1 MSINIG
7 RYVQMNININNC
19 IRMKMNININS
30 KKSIRE
36 HGYFDNNMYAKK
48 TRWL

>member
-1 MSINIG
+1 
-7 RYVQMNININNC
+7 
-19 IRMKMNININS
+19 MKMNININS

-48 TRWL
+48 TR